1 MDAACILVFTVSTGY
16 KNECS
21 IKPAREPAIAA
32 RQRRLLSNDSA
43 SNSNRGS
50 KEPMVVLLLDDGVLL
65 IPGDENGEKDAS
77 LGTDT
82 AVDADAV
89 DPITS

>member
-21 IKPAREPAIAA
+21 INPATDPAMAA
-32 RQRRLLSNDSA
+32 LQRRLLSNDSA
-43 SNSNRGS
+43 SNSNRGK
-50 KEPMVVLLLDDGVLL
+50 KEPMVLGLDDGLL
-65 IPGDENGEKDAS
+65 FIPDVNGEKDAS